1 MANSSDKKR
10 RGKGIVNVSY
20 DHSQEN
26 VQIQNDGN
34 VNAKSIIL
42 PLEFDERNQVIKK
55 VAIAGGCL
63 DLALFS
69 SNVQMLKKVIDDGPN
84 VLNYYKVILYLV
96 ISSLILQVGTK
107 LNKNIAHLN
116 FVFSC

>member
-1 MANSSDKKR
+1 MANPGDPKR
-10 RGKGIVNVSY
+10 RGKGVVNVSY
-20 DHSQEN
+20 DRSQEN

-34 VNAKSIIL
+34 VNVKSIL
-42 PLEFDERNQVIKK
+42 PLAFDERNQVIKK

-84 VLNYYKVILYLV
+84 VLNYYKVILYLI
-96 ISSLILQVGTK
+96 ISSLVLQVSAK
-107 LNKNIAHLN
+107 LNKNITNLN

>member
-1 MANSSDKKR
+1 MANSSDPKR
-10 RGKGIVNVSY
+10 RGKGVVNVNY

-34 VNAKSIIL
+34 VNVKSIL
-42 PLEFDERNQVIKK
+42 AFDERNQVIKK

-84 VLNYYKVILYLV
+84 VLNYYKVILYLI
-96 ISSLILQVGTK
+96 IS
-107 LNKNIAHLN
+107 
-116 FVFSC
+116 